1 MHATYHG
8 NWYTYLNLY
17 RYHVASSVQV
27 PLLDRRAI
35 ELLLRSLSPRDQALW
50 GEMGANW
57 KIPRYNKET
66 KLLVFCHLT
75 LLFSEQWPASNPLP
89 NYEII
94 FADGC
99 VPSSLHN
106 ISDRPSN
113 FPTLDTLPRDRRPL
127 DYSDAYDG
135 SNEENTSNLRVNPMV
150 EAAVANTASMV
161 HSQFVPPKLATT
173 WEAQHPTVSLLVI

>member
-1 MHATYHG
+1 MLHQYKF
-8 NWYTYLNLY
+8 LY
-17 RYHVASSVQV
+17 STRGQFNFY
-27 PLLDRRAI
+27 LDRYLPEIRLFGGKWEQTGKYQGI
-35 ELLLRSLSPRDQALW
+35 KKQ
-50 GEMGANW
+50 
-57 KIPRYNKET
+57 K
-66 KLLVFCHLT
+66 KLVLCYLQ

-106 ISDRPSN
+106 ISDRPAY

-127 DYSDAYDG
+127 DYSDAYDSG
-135 SNEENTSNLRVNPMV
+135 SNEEKTSNLRVNPMV

-161 HSQFVPPKLATT
+161 HSQSVPPKLATT
-173 WEAQHPTVSLLVI
+173 WEAQHPTVSLLIV

>member
-1 MHATYHG
+1 
-8 NWYTYLNLY
+8 
-17 RYHVASSVQV
+17 
-27 PLLDRRAI
+27 
-35 ELLLRSLSPRDQALW
+35 
-50 GEMGANW
+50 MGANW
-57 KIPRYNKET
+57 KVPRYKET
-66 KLLVFCHLT
+66 KNVNT
-75 LLFSEQWPASNPLP
+75 VPSNILFSDQWPASNPLP

-106 ISDRPSN
+106 VSDRPAC

-135 SNEENTSNLRVNPMV
+135 SNEEKTSNLRVNPMV

-161 HSQFVPPKLATT
+161 HSQSVPPKLATT
-173 WEAQHPTVSLLVI
+173 WEAQHPTVSLLVA